1 MTIFVIPIE
10 QLDQRYTMQWFE
22 DIPNILRD
30 ECQKRGLSQTV
41 RTIAGKDVSGQTT
54 KGAFL
59 DFAATNYYKGT
70 QVAAISELFSVG
82 EVKASDKF
90 LVTDAWNFAVT
101 AIRYMSELMGVP
113 VELHAIWHAGAYD
126 PSDIL
131 GMKMGKAWSAH
142 QERAW
147 FYACDAN
154 YFGTEF
160 HRSMF
165 LGNLDIP
172 SEHHDR
178 AIRSGQPHIQ
188 AMRAGQR
195 YFGAGG
201 RGKTILFPHRVN
213 ADKQPEI
220 FRDLTSYLPSDWE
233 CVITQDHDFS
243 KAELYQQF
251 SRSKIVFSCSL
262 HENLGIS
269 QMEGLVCGCIPV
281 VPDRASYRQMYF
293 REFRYPTEWA
303 TNWRAYVKHRSKLV
317 AFLVALMDRHEE
329 LHAGQLV
336 RQKEAIENNF
346 MYPAAMVTRMLGP
359 IDDEQPRCRRKPL
372 PSPPIDRV
380 SQTQVE

>member
-10 QLDQRYTMQWFE
+10 QLDQRYTAQWYE

-41 RTIAGKDVSGQTT
+41 QTIAGQNVSGQTT
-54 KGAFL
+54 EGAFL

-70 QVAAISELFSVG
+70 QVAAISELFSDG
-82 EVKASDKF
+82 AVKAGDTF
-90 LVTDAWNFAVT
+90 LVTDAWNFVVT
-101 AIRYMSELMGVP
+101 AIRYMSELMDVP
-113 VELHAIWHAGAYD
+113 VGLHGIWHAGAYD

-147 FYACDAN
+147 FYACDAS

-165 LGNLDIP
+165 LENLDIP

-188 AMRAGQR
+188 AVQAGQR
-195 YFGAGG
+195 HFGADG
-201 RGKTILFPHRVN
+201 RGKTILFPHRLN
-213 ADKQPEI
+213 EDKQPEI
-220 FRDLTSYLPSDWE
+220 FRDLVSHLPSDWD
-233 CVITQDHDFS
+233 CVITQEDDLS
-243 KAELYQQF
+243 KAELYELF

-269 QMEGLVCGCIPV
+269 LMEGLVCGCIPA
-281 VPDRASYRQMYF
+281 VPDRASYREMYF
-293 REFRYPTEWA
+293 PEFRYPSEW
-303 TNWRAYVKHRSKLV
+303 TTDWHAYIKHRSELV
-317 AFLVALMDRHEE
+317 EFLVSLMDRYEE

-336 RQKEAIENNF
+336 RQKTAIEIDF
-346 MYPAAMVTRMLGP
+346 MYPTAMVTRMLSP
-359 IDDEQPRCRRKPL
+359 IEDEQAS
-372 PSPPIDRV
+372 PSDADGRLAR
-380 SQTQVE
+380 QRTG